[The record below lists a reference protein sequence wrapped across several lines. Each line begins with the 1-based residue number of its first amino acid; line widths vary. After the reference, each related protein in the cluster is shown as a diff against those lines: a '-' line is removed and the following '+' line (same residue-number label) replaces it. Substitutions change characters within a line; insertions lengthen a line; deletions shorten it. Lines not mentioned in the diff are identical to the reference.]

1 MIAGLQP
8 GLLGSAIR
16 KARMDKHI
24 SQEELAERIGI
35 TPTHLKHIESEH
47 RKPSVD
53 VLYRIVRIVN
63 LSLDDL
69 FFPEKHDEPEEEEY
83 RRAERLLR
91 QCDAKQLRVVY
102 AAMEV
107 MLEDV

>member
-1 MIAGLQP
+1 MTTGLQP

-53 VLYRIVRIVN
+53 VLYRIVQIVN
-63 LSLDDL
+63 LSLDNL
-69 FFPEKHDEPEEEEY
+69 FFPERHDGLEEY
-83 RRAERLLR
+83 RKAERLLR
-91 QCDAKQLRVVY
+91 QCDVKQLRVVY
-102 AAMEV
+102 AAMEA